1 MHKGFCKYRRTF
13 WGSRRKTEMKNCE
26 AEMLHFALSWPLEG
40 VLAPPE
46 AQPAQSQEELVV
58 TPPKNVKSVFCF
70 EDC

>member
-46 AQPAQSQEELVV
+46 GASTKPRR
-58 TPPKNVKSVFCF
+58 TCRDPT
-70 EDC
+70 